1 MQALAD
7 KSLTPPDGWRYFQ
20 RESRQL
26 LRSTSFNN
34 LVDVVRD
41 HRVAN
46 GYPISMD
53 FEREVEMG
61 VCKEIPEA
69 CKEVN
74 GRLLPLRMK
83 IANVMRFTI
92 TLGESI
98 LKGSP
103 RVDDK
108 EANRRASICSDCSA
122 NVRAEGCGGCNSA
135 VVNEMVEKITGA
147 KPTNYDDKLESCKYC
162 GCFNKAQ
169 VWFPL
174 DLLQKHTSEEIRKEL
189 PEHCWKK

>member
-1 MQALAD
+1 MLELAD
-7 KSLTPPDGWRYFQ
+7 KSLTPPDGWRYMQ

-34 LVDVVRD
+34 LVDAVRD

-46 GYPISMD
+46 GYPIQMD
-53 FEREVEMG
+53 FEREVEEG
-61 VCKEIPEA
+61 VCLQIPEA
-69 CKEVN
+69 CKEAPD
-74 GRLLPLRMK
+74 RLLPLRLK

-103 RVDDK
+103 RVDST
-108 EANRRASICSDCSA
+108 EANRRASICSDCPA
-122 NVRAEGCGGCNSA
+122 NVRAEGCGGCNSTR
-135 VVNEMVEKITGA
+135 VNELVEKLTGA
-147 KPTNYDDKLESCKYC
+147 KPTNHDDKLESCKYC

-174 DLLQKHTSEEIRKEL
+174 DLLQKHTSEEIREEL
-189 PEHCWKK
+189 PENCWKK